1 MTNLKIYCVSDKQI
15 KKLEDL
21 KLELVGV
28 GNETFPEN
36 YIQCN
41 NGINIQSKEKH
52 YSELTFH
59 YWLWKNELNN
69 LSKDIWIG
77 FCQKRRFW
85 IKDPTTKMNNIKDL
99 SDNLLRKIPE
109 DFEEYDAFICEPISV
124 SPAKKIK
131 MLKKGWRNLIKD
143 PSIFFSPKKQS
154 VELQFDM
161 FHGYG
166 LLNKAIEILPESR
179 KYKFKKFVTQS
190 TIFNPHIMV
199 ISKRD
204 ILQKWFEDLFNW
216 LFNCEKIFGFKNLK
230 GYGKERIYAFLA
242 ERYLSFWFKEFYK
255 TKELPWTF
263 YDTLKN

>member
-1 MTNLKIYCVSDKQI
+1 MNNLKIYCVSDIQTKQ
-15 KKLEDL
+15 LENL

-28 GNETFPEN
+28 GNNVFSEK

-41 NGINIQSKEKH
+41 NGINIQSKERH

-59 YWLWKNELNN
+59 YWFWKNKLNN
-69 LSKDIWIG
+69 LNKNLWIG

-85 IKDPTTKMNNIKDL
+85 VKDSAKKINNIQDL
-99 SDNLLRKIPE
+99 KDNLLRKIPE
-109 DFEEYDAFICEPISV
+109 DFEKYDAFICEPISV

-143 PSIFFSPKKQS
+143 PSIFFSPKKHS

-166 LLNKAIEILPESR
+166 LLKKAIEILPESK
-179 KYKFKKFVTQS
+179 KYKFKKFVNQS
-190 TIFNPHIMV
+190 TRFNPHIMV
-199 ISKRD
+199 ISKKD
-204 ILQKWFEDLFNW
+204 ILQKWFQDLFSW
-216 LFNCEKIFGFKNLK
+216 LFECEKIFGFKNLK
-230 GYGKERIYAFLA
+230 GYGKERLYAFLA
-242 ERYLSFWFKEFYK
+242 ERYLSFWFKEHCK
-255 TKELPWTF
+255 TKELPWIF